1 MRDITVLH
9 PQLQIKIAQLKA
21 ECARQGLK
29 IGIGECYR
37 TVAEQDKLYAQGRT
51 TPGKKVTNAKGSSY
65 SSMHQWYVAFDF
77 FRNDGKQAFD
87 NKDKFF
93 NKVGK
98 IGKSLGLTWGGNDFI
113 NLTDL
118 PHFQLK
124 DWGNTP
130 KKLKKQYGTP
140 EKFRKTWSNVPVA
153 TTASADNSDIKK
165 RLQAWE
171 LVFNPSYYYS
181 KYADL
186 RNAGLKTDEQL
197 LNHFV
202 TCGVDEGRQGS
213 ATFNP
218 QIYKERYRDLQASF
232 GNNMRL
238 YYLHYIQ
245 IGKSEGRSGI

>member
-37 TVAEQDKLYAQGRT
+37 TVAEQDDLYAQGRT
-51 TPGKKVTNAKGSSY
+51 KPGKKVTSAKGSSY

-98 IGKSLGLTWGGNDFI
+98 IGKDIGLIWGGSW
-113 NLTDL
+113 LKTDL

-140 EKFRKTWSNVPVA
+140 DKFRKSWCNTPTPK
-153 TTASADNSDIKK
+153 TTSANNSIKD
-165 RLQAWE
+165 RLKAWE

-202 TCGVDEGRQGS
+202 NNGVHEGRQGI

>member
-1 MRDITVLH
+1 MRDISVLH
-9 PQLQIKIAQLKA
+9 PTLQLKIAQLKA
-21 ECARQGLK
+21 ECAKQGLK

-98 IGKSLGLTWGGNDFI
+98 IGKDLGLIWGGSW
-113 NLTDL
+113 LKADL

-130 KKLKKQYGTP
+130 SKLKKQYGTP

-153 TTASADNSDIKK
+153 TSNANNTNIKE
-165 RLQAWE
+165 RLKAWE

-197 LNHFV
+197 LDHFV
-202 TCGVDEGRQGS
+202 TCGVDEGRQGIS
-213 ATFNP
+213 TFNP

-245 IGKSEGRSGI
+245 SGVKEGRSGI

>member
-1 MRDITVLH
+1 MRDISVLH
-9 PQLQIKIAQLKA
+9 PTLQLKIAQLKA

-51 TPGKKVTNAKGSSY
+51 TSGKKVTSAKGSSY

-77 FRNDGKQAFD
+77 YRNDGKQAFD

-98 IGKSLGLTWGGNDFI
+98 IGKDLGLIWGGSW
-113 NLTDL
+113 LKTDL

-130 KKLKKQYGTP
+130 KKLKKLYGTP
-140 EKFRKTWSNVPVA
+140 EKFRKTWSNLPVA
-153 TTASADNSDIKK
+153 TTSSANNSDDIKK

-186 RNAGLKTDEQL
+186 RNAGLKTDE
-197 LNHFV
+197 
-202 TCGVDEGRQGS
+202 
-213 ATFNP
+213 
-218 QIYKERYRDLQASF
+218 
-232 GNNMRL
+232 
-238 YYLHYIQ
+238 
-245 IGKSEGRSGI
+245 

>member
-37 TVAEQDKLYAQGRT
+37 TVAEQNDLYAQGRT
-51 TPGKKVTNAKGSSY
+51 KPGKKVTSAKGSSY

-77 FRNDGKQAFD
+77 YRNDGKQAFD

-93 NKVGK
+93 SKVGK
-98 IGKSLGLTWGGNDFI
+98 IGKDLGLIWGGSW
-113 NLTDL
+113 LKTDL

-140 EKFRKTWSNVPVA
+140 EKFRKTWSNLPVA
-153 TTASADNSDIKK
+153 TTVSADNSDIKK

-232 GNNMRL
+232 GNTMRL

>member
-1 MRDITVLH
+1 MRDINVLH
-9 PQLQIKIAQLKA
+9 PTLQLKIAQLKA

-77 FRNDGKQAFD
+77 YRNDGKGAYD

-98 IGKSLGLTWGGNDFI
+98 IGKDLGLIWGGSWI
-113 NLTDL
+113 TSKDL

-130 KKLKKQYGTP
+130 SKLKKQYGTP

-153 TTASADNSDIKK
+153 TSSANNSNIKE
-165 RLQAWE
+165 RLKAWE

-197 LNHFV
+197 LDHFV
-202 TCGVDEGRQGS
+202 TCGVDEGRQGIS
-213 ATFNP
+213 TFNP

-238 YYLHYIQ
+238 YYMHYIQ
-245 IGKSEGRSGI
+245 SGVKEGRSGI

>member
-51 TPGKKVTNAKGSSY
+51 TPGKKVTNAKGNSY

-77 FRNDGKQAFD
+77 YRNDGKQAYD
-87 NKDKFF
+87 NSDKFF

-98 IGKSLGLTWGGNDFI
+98 IGKSLGLIWGGSW
-113 NLTDL
+113 LKKDL

-130 KKLKKQYGTP
+130 SKLKKQYGTP
-140 EKFRKTWSNVPVA
+140 DKFRKTWSNVPV
-153 TTASADNSDIKK
+153 TTTSSANNSDDDIKK
-165 RLQAWE
+165 RLKAWE

-202 TCGVDEGRQGS
+202 NNGVHEGRQGI
-213 ATFNP
+213 ATFNV
-218 QIYKERYRDLQASF
+218 QIYKNRYRDLQDSF
-232 GNNMRL
+232 GNNLRL
-238 YYLHYIQ
+238 YYVHYIQ
-245 IGKSEGRSGI
+245 IGHSEGRTGI